1 MMTER
6 RLFEWS
12 ESLAEPESESSQKTA
27 PVVGVPRL
35 RVACRDQVVMRML
48 ALDQMLPPDDEART
62 VVAFVE
68 QADLSELYDSIRA
81 VEGGPGRA
89 PIDPGILLSLWLYAT
104 IKGVGSARALER
116 QCQFHLAYQWI
127 CGDVSVN
134 YHTLSDFRV
143 DHAEVLDRL
152 LTRQIAQLMSVGA
165 VTLERVAQDGVRVRA
180 SAGTSSFRRQPTL
193 EQCLVEAEAQVT
205 ALREEVRNDP
215 GAATRREQAARERA
229 AREREQRVRDA
240 LAACA
245 EVHAAKE
252 KRGRGSLK
260 QPARG
265 STTDPDARKMKM
277 ADGGTRPA
285 FNVQFATDTASQ
297 VIVGVDAI
305 NAGTDSGQLGPM
317 SQQIE
322 SRTGQRPQAHLADG
336 GYASNDDLDD
346 LNDPGDGPKIY
357 LPVREAQKKR
367 AQGVDPF
374 APLPSDTPARSE
386 WRQRMGTESAQAI
399 YKQRAS
405 TAECV
410 NALARQRGLTQFRI
424 RGLAKVKLIA
434 TWFALAH
441 NVLRWAFFQKTTRM
455 ATSH

>member
-1 MMTER
+1 MTAR

-12 ESLAEPESESSQKTA
+12 ECLAEPGQEAVAVT
-27 PVVGVPRL
+27 PVAGIPRL

-48 ALDQMLPPDDEART
+48 ALDQMLPPEDEART

-81 VEGGPGRA
+81 VEGGPGRS
-89 PIDPGILLSLWLYAT
+89 PVDPQILLSLWLYAT

-180 SAGTSSFRRQPTL
+180 SAGASSFRRKPTL
-193 EQCLVEAEAQVT
+193 EKCLIEAEAQVT
-205 ALREEVRNDP
+205 SLQEEMRNDP
-215 GAATRREQAARERA
+215 GAASRREQAARVRA

-245 EVHAAKE
+245 EVQAAKE
-252 KRGRGSLK
+252 KRGRDSLK

-277 ADGGTRPA
+277 PDGGTRPA

-297 VIVGVDAI
+297 VIVGVDALT
-305 NAGTDSGQLGPM
+305 AGTDSGQLSPM
-317 SQQIE
+317 SEQIE

-336 GYASNDDLDD
+336 GYASNDDLDE
-346 LNDPGDGPKIY
+346 LNDPDDGPKIY
-357 LPVREAQKKR
+357 LPVREAEKKR
-367 AQGVDPF
+367 EQGLDPF
-374 APLPSDTPARSE
+374 APLPSDTPQRRE
-386 WRQRMGTESAQAI
+386 WRQRMGTAAAQAI
-399 YKQRAS
+399 YKERAS

-410 NALARQRGLTQFRI
+410 NALARQRGLTQFRV
-424 RGLAKVKLIA
+424 RGLAKVKIIA

-441 NVLRWAFFQKTTRM
+441 NVLRWAFFQTHPRL
-455 ATSH
+455 AASR